1 MRWLLTDHVL
11 ANEEIEEILV
21 NCCASTRVTAHTLFP
36 DRFYLPFAPIHN
48 PIFAILDDDTIDK
61 AVITAPRGLGKT
73 SIINLAYPAKKI
85 LFREKKFIVPIS
97 NSST

>member
-21 NCCASTRVTAHTLFP
+21 NCCASTRVTAPTLFP

-73 SIINLAYPAKKI
+73 SIINLASPPKKI
-85 LFREKKFIVPIS
+85 LFRE
-97 NSST
+97 